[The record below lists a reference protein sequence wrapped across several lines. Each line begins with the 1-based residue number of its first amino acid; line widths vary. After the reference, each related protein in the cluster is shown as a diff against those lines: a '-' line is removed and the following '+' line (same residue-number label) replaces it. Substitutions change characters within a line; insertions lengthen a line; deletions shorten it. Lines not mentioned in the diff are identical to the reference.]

1 MKTLEQ
7 LKELASKC
15 LDGRDFNR
23 LAKFIPYNMI
33 KDFGMEPN
41 EEYNNE
47 ERWNSTVVEFTREN
61 VLKQLEEDVRF
72 GFEKA
77 LNQRG
82 ISASL
87 MFECVMM
94 WNYILE
100 EGLEDWDEDDYG
112 FYGLPLFKATAV
124 KYGWDNPIGE
134 DSGRERNIALSD
146 LESQIREVLK
156 RCLSYKI
163 VEEVPVIKYQLET
176 NCTFSYDK
184 NGNIVPN
191 PSKEWTGGDENGKW
205 RDGTSRL
212 DALNTQPFG
221 FSVYAKPFL
230 KRVIEYGNGETK
242 VEYGR
247 LNTEKGTYA
256 HWLNCVTS
264 ISYNRYKQ
272 VMEVECNECTSK
284 LFVDII
290 KSICK
295 ISEQV
300 KGFINPEQIKAIA
313 ESNEPILL
321 LSNN

>member
-100 EGLEDWDEDDYG
+100 DGEYIPSLGQLNLMAHYMDELNKAFTYVSAS
-112 FYGLPLFKATAV
+112 PLSLAGYWSSTENSQ
-124 KYGWDNPIGE
+124 KYAWYVYFS
-134 DSGRERNIALSD
+134 SGGMLSD
-146 LESQIREVLK
+146 NKYYNYRV
-156 RCLSYKI
+156 RA
-163 VEEVPVIKYQLET
+163 VID
-176 NCTFSYDK
+176 F
-184 NGNIVPN
+184 
-191 PSKEWTGGDENGKW
+191 
-205 RDGTSRL
+205 
-212 DALNTQPFG
+212 
-221 FSVYAKPFL
+221 
-230 KRVIEYGNGETK
+230 
-242 VEYGR
+242 
-247 LNTEKGTYA
+247 
-256 HWLNCVTS
+256 
-264 ISYNRYKQ
+264 
-272 VMEVECNECTSK
+272 
-284 LFVDII
+284 
-290 KSICK
+290 
-295 ISEQV
+295 
-300 KGFINPEQIKAIA
+300 
-313 ESNEPILL
+313 
-321 LSNN
+321 